1 VNLPSNDT
9 TKTIELKTKINI
21 LAILCIFAN
30 LKSMIN
36 VTEMNIAITV
46 PTPVLTPA
54 ISRIN
59 ENISSVV
66 TGKVK
71 LDAKNLTGSAN
82 LSMLN
87 IALKEKSISNTD
99 ETNCACFFMLGNL
112 LRMPLPIIVPCSK
125 PIPSTTANVI
135 KKFSAAKS
143 SISKSYSHS
152 MKLEYDYNVT
162 ID

>member
-1 VNLPSNDT
+1 M
-9 TKTIELKTKINI
+9 
-21 LAILCIFAN
+21 FAN
-30 LKSMIN
+30 LKSIIN

-54 ISRIN
+54 ILRIN
-59 ENISSVV
+59 ENTSSVV
-66 TGKVK
+66 AGKVK
-71 LDAKNLTGSAN
+71 LDTENLTGSAN

-87 IALKEKSISNTD
+87 IALKEKSISNMD

-125 PIPSTTANVI
+125 PIPNTIANVI
-135 KKFSAAKS
+135 KKLSAAKS
-143 SISKSYSHS
+143 SISKSYSHC
-152 MKLEYDYNVT
+152 MKLEYNYNVI